1 MSKDDILNAMRWR
14 YAMKIPDPSKKVSE
28 EDLHTVLEAGR
39 LAPSSV
45 GLEPWKFIVVKNEA
59 MRKKLREAAF
69 DQPKVTD
76 ATYII
81 VIAHRTD
88 EENLTA
94 ELLERTAK
102 AQGKTEG
109 ELEGLKHMA
118 EGSIKG
124 RSQSQDRLQGW
135 LAAQTYIPLGIMV
148 ETASLLGIDN
158 GPMEGFHIGEVNE
171 ILDLKAK
178 NLCATTMLA
187 LGHRSEEDH
196 HASLPKT
203 RRAFEE
209 VVEVLD

>member
-1 MSKDDILNAMRWR
+1 MIKDDILKAMQWR
-14 YAMKIPDPSKKVSE
+14 YALKIADTSKKVSE

-45 GLEPWKFIVVKNEA
+45 GLEPWKFIVVKNEEV
-59 MRKKLREAAF
+59 RKKLREAAF

-88 EENLTA
+88 SDHLSP

-102 AQGKTEG
+102 VQGKTVE

-124 RSQSQDRLQGW
+124 RSQSEDRLQGW
-135 LAAQTYIPLGIMV
+135 LAAQSYIPLGIMV
-148 ETASLLGIDN
+148 QTAALLGIDG

-171 ILDLKAK
+171 ILNLKAK
-178 NLCATTMLA
+178 HLCATTMLA
-187 LGHRSEEDH
+187 LGHRGDDP
-196 HASLPKT
+196 HATLPKA

-209 VVEVLD
+209 VVEFVE